1 MNIILIGP
9 PGSGKGTQSDKL
21 AKRFNLVKISTGEL
35 LRDEIKKKTPLGLKI
50 KSTIESGSLAPDEI
64 TNKLIETL
72 VSNKNNLNKLIFD
85 GYPRNLS
92 QAKSLDVLLKKNNQI
107 ISLVLNLKVDEDIIV
122 KRILG
127 RQICS
132 NCGSTFNEFFNPSN
146 FKTHK
151 CDTKY
156 LRKRSD
162 DNEKTIKN
170 RFSVYNNDTYPIL
183 RYYKECNLLRE
194 INAMNKIDQIYEEIC
209 QIINLMNTWL
219 YNMYSYK

>member
-21 AKRFNLVKISTGEL
+21 ATRFNLVKISTGDL
-35 LRDEIKKKTPLGLKI
+35 LRDEIKKKTTLGLKI
-50 KSTIESGSLAPDEI
+50 KSTIETGSLAPDEI
-64 TNKLIETL
+64 TNKLIESK
-72 VSNKNNLNKLIFD
+72 VSNKTYLNKLIFD

-92 QAKSLDVLLKKNNQI
+92 QAKSLDILLKKNNQV
-107 ISLVLNLKVDEDIIV
+107 ISLVLNLKVDENIII

-132 NCGSTFNEFFNPSN
+132 KCGLTFNEFFNPSN
-146 FKTHK
+146 PEIHK
-151 CDTKY
+151 CDNKY
-156 LRKRSD
+156 LNKRSD

-183 RYYKECNLLRE
+183 SYYKECNLLHE
-194 INAMNKIDQIYEEIC
+194 INGMNKIDQIYGEIC
-209 QIINLMNTWL
+209 QIINLMDT
-219 YNMYSYK
+219 